1 MLLRQGR
8 QFRIKIPEFRVFFIV
23 VYNICMEGFE
33 NKNMSEVPKKRDGYE
48 YTDFDIQ
55 EFEKL
60 KKGSQI
66 EFIRDGRVLSGIVE
80 DIHSINEIKVSTGE
94 TNETYSYG
102 IVTTLAF
109 EDIKYKD
116 TN

>member
-1 MLLRQGR
+1 
-8 QFRIKIPEFRVFFIV
+8 
-23 VYNICMEGFE
+23 
-33 NKNMSEVPKKRDGYE
+33 MSEVPKKRSGYE
-48 YTDFDIQ
+48 YTDFDIE
-55 EFEKL
+55 EFKAL
-60 KKGSQI
+60 KKGDQI
-66 EFIRDGRVLSGIVE
+66 EFVRDGRVLSGIIE